1 MSKRKTLI
9 DFLLLTV
16 VLASFT
22 ATIVSGGFM
31 VSAVLAHASNSIVN
45 SSFIN
50 TLVSMS
56 LLLVSF
62 TLLQIRL
69 NNRDNCDNC
78 ETQSTEDQFEQ
89 KYIDSSSANTK
100 SRLELIKLKE
110 RSVLR

>member
-31 VSAVLAHASNSIVN
+31 VSAVLAHTSNSIVN
-45 SSFIN
+45 SSFIA
-50 TLVSMS
+50 TLVSMM

-62 TLLQIRL
+62 ALLGRRL
-69 NNRDNCDNC
+69 DSRDNC
-78 ETQSTEDQFEQ
+78 ETQSTEAQFAQ
-89 KYIDSSSANTK
+89 KYISVMTDDTK
-100 SRLELIKLKE
+100 ARREFIELYKKKE
-110 RSVLR
+110 SV

>member
-22 ATIVSGGFM
+22 ATIVSGGFI
-31 VSAVLAHASNSIVN
+31 VSAVLAHTSNSIVN

-62 TLLQIRL
+62 TLLQVRL
-69 NNRDNCDNC
+69 NNRDNC
-78 ETQSTEDQFEQ
+78 ETQSTEDEFEQ
-89 KYIDSSSANTK
+89 KYISLMTDDTKARQEFVELYKKKESA
-100 SRLELIKLKE
+100 
-110 RSVLR
+110 

>member
-16 VLASFT
+16 VLTSFT

-31 VSAVLAHASNSIVN
+31 VSAVLAHTSNSIVN

-56 LLLVSF
+56 LLLVSV

-69 NNRDNCDNC
+69 NNRDNC

-89 KYIDSSSANTK
+89 KYISLMTNDTK
-100 SRLELIKLKE
+100 ARREFIELYRKKE
-110 RSVLR
+110 VVK

>member
-9 DFLLLTV
+9 NVLLLTV
-16 VLASFT
+16 VLASFA

-31 VSAVLAHASNSIVN
+31 VSAVLAHTSSSIVN

-69 NNRDNCDNC
+69 NNRDNR
-78 ETQSTEDQFEQ
+78 ETQSKEDQFEQ
-89 KYIDSSSANTK
+89 KYISLMTDDTK
-100 SRLELIKLKE
+100 ARREFIELYKKKE
-110 RSVLR
+110 SV

>member
-1 MSKRKTLI
+1 
-9 DFLLLTV
+9 
-16 VLASFT
+16 
-22 ATIVSGGFM
+22 M
-31 VSAVLAHASNSIVN
+31 VSAVLAHTSNSIVN

-69 NNRDNCDNC
+69 NNRDNC

-89 KYIDSSSANTK
+89 KYILLMTDDAKARQEFIELYRKKESA
-100 SRLELIKLKE
+100 
-110 RSVLR
+110 

>member
-1 MSKRKTLI
+1 M
-9 DFLLLTV
+9 
-16 VLASFT
+16 VLA
-22 ATIVSGGFM
+22 
-31 VSAVLAHASNSIVN
+31 VLDHASNNIVN

-69 NNRDNCDNC
+69 NNRDDC

-89 KYIDSSSANTK
+89 KYRSLMTDDTKARREFVELYKKKESA
-100 SRLELIKLKE
+100 
-110 RSVLR
+110 

>member
-9 DFLLLTV
+9 DFFLLTV

-69 NNRDNCDNC
+69 NNRDNC

-89 KYIDSSSANTK
+89 KYISLMTDGTKARQEFIELYRKKESA
-100 SRLELIKLKE
+100 
-110 RSVLR
+110 

>member
-1 MSKRKTLI
+1 MRKRKTLI

-16 VLASFT
+16 VLASFA

-31 VSAVLAHASNSIVN
+31 VSAVLAHTSNSIVN

-69 NNRDNCDNC
+69 NNRDNC
-78 ETQSTEDQFEQ
+78 ETQLSSVQ

-100 SRLELIKLKE
+100 SRLELTKLQE
-110 RSVLR
+110 RGY

>member
-31 VSAVLAHASNSIVN
+31 VSAVLAHTSNSIVN

-69 NNRDNCDNC
+69 NNRDNC
-78 ETQSTEDQFEQ
+78 ETQSSSVQ
-89 KYIDSSSANTK
+89 KYIDSSNMNAK
-100 SRLELIKLKE
+100 SRVELIKLKE
-110 RSVLR
+110 RG

>member
-9 DFLLLTV
+9 NFLLLTV
-16 VLASFT
+16 VLASFA

-31 VSAVLAHASNSIVN
+31 VSAVLAHTSNSIVN

-69 NNRDNCDNC
+69 NNRDNC

-89 KYIDSSSANTK
+89 KYRLLMTDDTK
-100 SRLELIKLKE
+100 SKTRIY
-110 RSVLR
+110 

>member
-31 VSAVLAHASNSIVN
+31 VLAVLDHASNSIVN

-69 NNRDNCDNC
+69 NNRDDC
-78 ETQSTEDQFEQ
+78 ETQSTEAQFEQ
-89 KYIDSSSANTK
+89 KYRSLMTDDTKARQEFIELYRKKESA
-100 SRLELIKLKE
+100 
-110 RSVLR
+110 

>member
-1 MSKRKTLI
+1 MSKREILI
-9 DFLLLTV
+9 DFLLSII
-16 VLASFT
+16 VLVSFI

-31 VSAVLAHASNSIVN
+31 VSEVLMHTSNSLVN

-62 TLLQIRL
+62 TLLGIRL
-69 NNRDNCDNC
+69 NNRDDR

-89 KYIDSSSANTK
+89 KYISLMTDDTKARREFVELYKKKESA
-100 SRLELIKLKE
+100 
-110 RSVLR
+110 

>member
-22 ATIVSGGFM
+22 ATIVSGSFM
-31 VSAVLAHASNSIVN
+31 VSAVLAHTSNSIVN

-69 NNRDNCDNC
+69 NNRDNC
-78 ETQSTEDQFEQ
+78 ETQSKEDQFEQ

>member
-31 VSAVLAHASNSIVN
+31 VSAVLAHTSNSIVN

-69 NNRDNCDNC
+69 NNRDNC
-78 ETQSTEDQFEQ
+78 ETQSTEDEFEQ
-89 KYIDSSSANTK
+89 KYISMFSDDTKARQEFVELYRKKESA
-100 SRLELIKLKE
+100 
-110 RSVLR
+110 

>member
-31 VSAVLAHASNSIVN
+31 VSAVIAHTSNSSVN

-69 NNRDNCDNC
+69 NNRDNC
-78 ETQSTEDQFEQ
+78 ETQSTEDQLEQ
-89 KYIDSSSANTK
+89 KYVSLMTDDTK
-100 SRLELIKLKE
+100 ARREFIELYRKKE
-110 RSVLR
+110 VVK

>member
-31 VSAVLAHASNSIVN
+31 VSAVLAHTSNSIVN

-50 TLVSMS
+50 TFVSMS

-69 NNRDNCDNC
+69 NNRDNC
-78 ETQSTEDQFEQ
+78 ETQSTEDEFEQ
-89 KYIDSSSANTK
+89 KYMSLMADDTKARREFVELYKQKGSA
-100 SRLELIKLKE
+100 
-110 RSVLR
+110 

>member
-69 NNRDNCDNC
+69 NNRDDC

-89 KYIDSSSANTK
+89 KYRSLMTDDTKARREFVELYKKKESA
-100 SRLELIKLKE
+100 
-110 RSVLR
+110 

>member
-9 DFLLLTV
+9 NFLLLTV
-16 VLASFT
+16 VLASFA
-22 ATIVSGGFM
+22 ATIVSGGFI
-31 VSAVLAHASNSIVN
+31 VSEVLMRTSNSIVN

-50 TLVSMS
+50 ILVSMS

-69 NNRDNCDNC
+69 NNHDDC

-89 KYIDSSSANTK
+89 KYISLMTDDTKARQEFIELYRKKESA
-100 SRLELIKLKE
+100 
-110 RSVLR
+110 

>member
-9 DFLLLTV
+9 NVLLLTV
-16 VLASFT
+16 VLASFA

-31 VSAVLAHASNSIVN
+31 VSAVLAHTSNSIVN

-69 NNRDNCDNC
+69 NNRDNR
-78 ETQSTEDQFEQ
+78 ETQSKEDQFEQ
-89 KYIDSSSANTK
+89 KYISMFSDDTK
-100 SRLELIKLKE
+100 ARREFVELYKKKE
-110 RSVLR
+110 SV

>member
-31 VSAVLAHASNSIVN
+31 VSAVLAHTSNSIVN

-69 NNRDNCDNC
+69 NNRDNC
-78 ETQSTEDQFEQ
+78 ETQSTEDKFEQ
-89 KYIDSSSANTK
+89 KYISLMTDDTKARREFVELYRKKESA
-100 SRLELIKLKE
+100 
-110 RSVLR
+110 

>member
-9 DFLLLTV
+9 NFLLLTV
-16 VLASFT
+16 VLASFA

-31 VSAVLAHASNSIVN
+31 VLAVLDHASNSIVN

-69 NNRDNCDNC
+69 NNRDDC

-89 KYIDSSSANTK
+89 KYRSLMTDDTKARREFVELYKKKESA
-100 SRLELIKLKE
+100 
-110 RSVLR
+110 